1 MSEHLLLHYD
11 LALRENT
18 VNVTDEESKTYIG
31 NGHRHR
37 YHLWVTN
44 DLSSVTGKSP
54 LQIAQNC
61 NGYSRNTITTVR
73 KSIVQQSK
81 F

>member
-1 MSEHLLLHYD
+1 MSECLLLHYD
-11 LALRENT
+11 LALRET
-18 VNVTDEESKTYIG
+18 LSMVTDADIG

-54 LQIAQNC
+54 LQIAHNY
-61 NGYSRNTITTVR
+61 NGYSRNTVTTGQ
-73 KSIVQQSK
+73 KINSAAK
-81 F
+81 